1 VPGSVP
7 GSTIPY
13 PEFLLSGESV
23 GAPRGGNTGAK
34 RVGKPTDIEYKL

>member
-1 VPGSVP
+1 MPGSAP

-23 GAPRGGNTGAK
+23 GAPRGGNAGAK
-34 RVGKPTDIEYKL
+34 RGATLTDNKSKL